1 MPSLTDLIDDCH
13 NRVYP
18 DNHPW
23 GSGGSN
29 SKTTNSSS
37 GKKSSGKKK

>member
-1 MPSLTDLIDDCH
+1 MPSWTDMKDDCH

-23 GSGGSN
+23 GGGNSN
-29 SKTTNSSS
+29 TNKSTNKSSS
-37 GKKSSGKKK
+37 GKKK